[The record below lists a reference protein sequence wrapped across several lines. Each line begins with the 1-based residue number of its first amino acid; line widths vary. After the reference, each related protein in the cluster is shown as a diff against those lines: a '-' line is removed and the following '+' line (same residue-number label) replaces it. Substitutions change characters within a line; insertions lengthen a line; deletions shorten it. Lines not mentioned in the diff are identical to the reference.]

1 MIGSCGVDMIYART
15 RADAKAGGS
24 LHQASR
30 ATLLPITCFS
40 VSGVS
45 LRLGLIR
52 SHDSHTLGLRLVSEF
67 ASLFEQA
74 ERVVSSSS
82 ATGRLSFRILFL
94 GL

>member
-1 MIGSCGVDMIYART
+1 MIYART
-15 RADAKAGGS
+15 LADANAGGS

-30 ATLLPITCFS
+30 ATLFPITCFN
-40 VSGVS
+40 VSDVS
-45 LRLGLIR
+45 FLLGLIR

-74 ERVVSSSS
+74 DRVVSSSS
-82 ATGRLSFRILFL
+82 ATSGLSLGILFL